1 MKRVETHMAR
11 NIGLLLTSLL
21 LALGMSLSGCGPKQ
35 PVAIA
40 PDPQPVAQADPAPQ
54 NGGGNQAFNL
64 ASEDGRTWIEMSIEE
79 QVDVAPEY
87 KDRSLKLSFAPSVS
101 GITADVVSPGGLVQE
116 VSVVPGPVPGTTN
129 ALVFRLKEESQFL
142 ISRPKPGTL
151 KVMLVAKGSQG
162 APAAPS
168 PSKPEHLLSGIDFT
182 SDKEG
187 MFYVRLKSTGGLE
200 YYPGPS
206 KDGQMRLIFPGLSVP
221 PAYAKLY
228 RLHKF
233 DHGMRTALLQNGDEG
248 AELVMA
254 MDVRRPMSVERR
266 EGEMLLK
273 FQGTP
278 GGVPAD
284 ANVRPVAAVVG
295 SPAKLEA
302 DQQLEEF
309 NTLFP
314 GMKTSYTGE
323 PCSINLQNAEV
334 EHVLRLICEISGYN
348 LILDEEVTG
357 KISLKLDTVPWD
369 QALDLVLLQRDLGV
383 VTRGNIMRVATKA
396 KLQREQADIQKV
408 RKAALEAQE
417 AMKTLAPLQTEF
429 IQINYATAAELM
441 PKVQDFLT
449 ERGRV
454 TFDQRTNMLI
464 VNATSAQIDSVRS
477 VVEKLDRPERQVLI
491 EARVV
496 YATDQFQRALGIKWG
511 GGVSDRSGSHL
522 YQGYGAGSPGTPS
535 NLTPTPP
542 TTNAR
547 PSNYAVNLPAALVN
561 TGLGFTWA
569 KITGDTLFTLDA
581 QLQLAEEKNLSKVIS
596 SPRIVTLNNQQAEI
610 RQGTLIAAR
619 AESESGGVTV
629 EYKEAVL
636 KLVVKPQITPD
647 NKLILDMDISDDAPE
662 GDDISTRSAKTKLI
676 VNDGETIVI
685 GGVLR
690 TTETNNEARTPGMHK
705 LPVLGNLFKARN
717 TQDNKEELLIFIRP
731 RVL

>member
-1 MKRVETHMAR
+1 
-11 NIGLLLTSLL
+11 
-21 LALGMSLSGCGPKQ
+21 
-35 PVAIA
+35 
-40 PDPQPVAQADPAPQ
+40 
-54 NGGGNQAFNL
+54 
-64 ASEDGRTWIEMSIEE
+64 
-79 QVDVAPEY
+79 
-87 KDRSLKLSFAPSVS
+87 
-101 GITADVVSPGGLVQE
+101 
-116 VSVVPGPVPGTTN
+116 
-129 ALVFRLKEESQFL
+129 
-142 ISRPKPGTL
+142 
-151 KVMLVAKGSQG
+151 
-162 APAAPS
+162 
-168 PSKPEHLLSGIDFT
+168 
-182 SDKEG
+182 
-187 MFYVRLKSTGGLE
+187 MFYVSLKAAGGLE

-233 DHGMRTALLQNGDEG
+233 DHGMRSALLQNGDEG

-284 ANVRPVAAVVG
+284 ANVRPVAAVAG
-295 SPAKLEA
+295 TPGQARCGPAA
-302 DQQLEEF
+302 RGVQHP
-309 NTLFP
+309 FP

-348 LILDEEVTG
+348 LILDDDVTG

-383 VTRGNIMRVATKA
+383 VTRGNIMRVATKT
-396 KLQREQADIQKV
+396 KLQREQADIQKA

-511 GGVSDRSGSHL
+511 GGVSD
-522 YQGYGAGSPGTPS
+522 Q
-535 NLTPTPP
+535 
-542 TTNAR
+542 
-547 PSNYAVNLPAALVN
+547 
-561 TGLGFTWA
+561 
-569 KITGDTLFTLDA
+569 
-581 QLQLAEEKNLSKVIS
+581 S
-596 SPRIVTLNNQQAEI
+596 S
-610 RQGTLIAAR
+610 
-619 AESESGGVTV
+619 
-629 EYKEAVL
+629 
-636 KLVVKPQITPD
+636 
-647 NKLILDMDISDDAPE
+647 
-662 GDDISTRSAKTKLI
+662 
-676 VNDGETIVI
+676 
-685 GGVLR
+685 R
-690 TTETNNEARTPGMHK
+690 T
-705 LPVLGNLFKARN
+705 
-717 TQDNKEELLIFIRP
+717 
-731 RVL
+731 